1 MAVFFNSYVSL
12 PEGTI
17 LKYPTVHLCFSQP
30 DHRQEDQ
37 GPPRL
42 NRASWQTLRRAGRR
56 EAMPQCQLPL
66 IYPVHSRVFSLE
78 SVCGKQAG
86 KYGIFICFCRLEL
99 TDFENA
105 TANKYEWIILEMS
118 QHYLGG
124 ILHPSPNRPHLP
136 TTKITVWINKELYML
151 KTSWTITNHSH
162 PLVMNQLNHP
172 PT

>member
-1 MAVFFNSYVSL
+1 MFGKSTINGHLFNSYVSL

-17 LKYPTVHLCFSQP
+17 LKISHCPLVLKSQP

-42 NRASWQTLRRAGRR
+42 NRASCQTLRRAGRR
-56 EAMPQCQLPL
+56 EAMPQCQLLL
-66 IYPVHSRVFSLE
+66 IYPVHSRIFSLE

-99 TDFENA
+99 TDSENA

-136 TTKITVWINKELYML
+136 TTKITVWINKELYMV
-151 KTSWTITNHSH
+151 KTSWTITITIHIH
-162 PLVMNQLNHP
+162 
-172 PT
+172 